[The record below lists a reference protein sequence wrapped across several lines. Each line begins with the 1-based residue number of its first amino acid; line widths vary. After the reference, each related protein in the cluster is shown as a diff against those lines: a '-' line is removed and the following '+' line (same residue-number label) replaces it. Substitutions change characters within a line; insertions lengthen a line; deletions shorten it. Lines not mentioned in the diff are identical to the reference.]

1 MAGIWNGITRDAIQY
16 NPIQFCLPAKNTNG
30 ICGIFSEW
38 IFRALHKEP
47 YFLWSIFCS
56 LSSLLQF
63 ILEEAGML
71 RRRLFCEQLNGNS
84 NGNGHWTMASFFLL
98 YSTLCK
104 HFAINELSVHVLA
117 PQGAVFAFSHHRSA
131 GRQFLFK
138 HGCPRCPRGISHTIH
153 NTCHKSDPGSLT

>member
-1 MAGIWNGITRDAIQY
+1 
-16 NPIQFCLPAKNTNG
+16 
-30 ICGIFSEW
+30 
-38 IFRALHKEP
+38 
-47 YFLWSIFCS
+47 
-56 LSSLLQF
+56 
-63 ILEEAGML
+63 ML

-117 PQGAVFAFSHHRSA
+117 PQGAVYAFSHHRSA